1 MVNVL
6 GCWDD
11 QCTKYA
17 TLTISVEKL
26 RKHGKGVCAPI
37 ISRLN
42 ERGFNDPGMR
52 GVQKKR
58 IKTVHIKLSLH
69 HIVASYIVKLISNHH
84 IIVKSGLTSY
94 FCIIIFFL
102 YYILI

>member
-6 GCWDD
+6 GCQDD

-17 TLTISVEKL
+17 TLTTSAEKL

-42 ERGFNDPGMR
+42 KQRFNGPGMR
-52 GVQKKR
+52 GVQEENK
-58 IKTVHIKLSLH
+58 
-69 HIVASYIVKLISNHH
+69 
-84 IIVKSGLTSY
+84 
-94 FCIIIFFL
+94 
-102 YYILI
+102 